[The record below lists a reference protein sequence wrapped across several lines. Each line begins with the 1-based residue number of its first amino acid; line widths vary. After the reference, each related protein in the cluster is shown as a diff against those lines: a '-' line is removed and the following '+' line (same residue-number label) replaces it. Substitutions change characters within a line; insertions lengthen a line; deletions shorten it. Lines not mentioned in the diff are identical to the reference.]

1 MTAHSPS
8 SPAARP
14 LALLWPPA
22 PMYGG
27 CGEHTLARAL
37 GGGIP
42 HRGGTAAS
50 FWTWQRGKLSR
61 LPTITTAW
69 KTPRS
74 STFRDASRPLLR
86 RMTLVEMDATR
97 PLQESDVRNRRGN
110 DRDQGEATSG
120 TQRRSNEG
128 RTRHDARV
136 CRGVGAGRRCL
147 RRRGGPRDPSAPARP
162 RRARDTG
169 GGIVDEVVTK
179 VRDACGVPVGGTTSA
194 EIEPDPERRLEL
206 VRAWHTPDYTSV
218 NVSEMGAAEVIETL
232 IEAGI
237 GVEAGVWTVKDVE
250 WLAASG
256 VGDRLTPILVEP
268 GELQLLGSEDKAA
281 DAFGLVE
288 DIHEALDRFGLTAP
302 RLQHGDGEVTWALLA
317 DAIRRG
323 LDTRIGREDTLHGPT
338 GERTSG
344 NEALVRA
351 ARELAPT
358 RRKVSLLG

>member
-8 SPAARP
+8 SPAPRP
-14 LALLWPPA
+14 RALLWPPA

-42 HRGGTAAS
+42 HREGTAAS
-50 FWTWQRGKLSR
+50 FWTRQRGKLSR

-74 STFRDASRPLLR
+74 PTFRDASRPLLR
-86 RMTLVEMDATR
+86 RMTLVEMVATR
-97 PLQESDVRNRRGN
+97 PLQETDVRNRRGH

-120 TQRRSNEG
+120 TQRRPNEG
-128 RTRHDARV
+128 QTRHDARV

-162 RRARDTG
+162 RRARDAG
-169 GGIVDEVVTK
+169 GGDRGRGSHEGARCLRRARRSDDQRRDRTRPRAPYGARAHLAHPRLHLRQR
-179 VRDACGVPVGGTTSA
+179 VRD
-194 EIEPDPERRLEL
+194 
-206 VRAWHTPDYTSV
+206 
-218 NVSEMGAAEVIETL
+218 GAAEIIETL
-232 IEAGI
+232 IGAGI
-237 GVEAGVWTVKDVE
+237 EIEAGVWTVKDVE

-256 VGDRLTPILVEP
+256 LGDRLTRILVEP

-281 DAFGLVE
+281 DAIGLVE

-323 LDTRIGREDTLHGPT
+323 LDTRIGLEDTLHGPT

-351 ARELAPT
+351 ACELGAGT
-358 RRKVSLLG
+358 D